1 MDNVIFFTEKNEKG
15 FERPFVKLERNFLYS
30 LKKYVG
36 ADFRGREISKM
47 LRENNDEYITLNV
60 YFFQEL
66 IESMLFQADLHS
78 DVEFFDTVAGQYGEN
93 YHLALENYVA
103 LRGKVKQDMVVGD
116 YSRNSLAKSVV
127 EKALYKNNF
136 EPLKKCI
143 AASCNLLDIA
153 HKIYKQRD
161 LKNAKESVLDSL
173 KYIVSPIELF
183 NYENKF
189 NEMLEEIPVDLEK
202 IEQYLKSLQQII
214 LDDWQKGVSSIDN
227 YKPGDPFK
235 FICHS
240 TNSDTFNGDFYSSL
254 VSCSLLTEEFTD
266 TYRSGFGFV
275 LGPDA
280 IVGADG
286 DDMYVNNYVDEEE
299 DMLSYSTI
307 PKIASIGKI
316 LDQCRFVQ
324 KKNKEDNKQS
334 KVYSEIVIKGFKPI
348 GIFCLTNGAKTL
360 NHNYRSAKKL
370 QEQYPDLP
378 FIEMDLT
385 YYKDKDDLNLYRN
398 QLLFEIEKNINANAE
413 RRDSEY
419 YDLYDYFWQ
428 NYLEMKKNKDYREA
442 DIVSLYR
449 ENSELISWHTTADK
463 LFSGKYSVRAIEYA
477 IMNNPLYNLKRILSD
492 RVTPYDIKK
501 ISEELINYADNELL
515 ITSIPGLGH
524 LLKVID
530 RVKMEDIDIK
540 AILETKPITIE
551 SITRILQDE
560 LTKESQILSDEIS
573 SLKDKRAIL
582 MGSYIAKEKELETNS
597 EYKKIIDFEY
607 LYHMA
612 HSEYKWKHDNLLDT
626 QKHKSDIETK
636 QKDTSNE
643 YTKLQEEKHKLSKHR
658 IFNLFKVRKLNL
670 EMREIKSKLDSLNFN
685 IRAEDKSIQELN
697 ARLAEIRTKFKKNSG
712 FELLEY
718 GAILERAREQYSVTL
733 EVIVPYDLERIQR
746 QIDEI
751 DLKLENL
758 LKNQQQIDEINI
770 HRK

>member
-1 MDNVIFFTEKNEKG
+1 MDNIIFFKEKDKNG
-15 FERPFVKLERNFLYS
+15 FEEPFVKIERNYL
-30 LKKYVG
+30 LTIKKYVG
-36 ADFRGREISKM
+36 ANFRGQEISKM
-47 LRENNDEYITLNV
+47 IRENNDDYITLNIS
-60 YFFQEL
+60 YFKEIVEAMIL
-66 IESMLFQADLHS
+66 QADLRTNA
-78 DVEFFDTVAGQYGEN
+78 DFFDTVAEQYGESYSSALTN
-93 YHLALENYVA
+93 YFAE
-103 LRGKVKQDMVVGD
+103 RGNVNRSEVVGD
-116 YSRNSLAKSVV
+116 RSRSRLARSVV
-127 EKALYKNNF
+127 YKAIDNDL

-143 AASCNLLDIA
+143 DTTSSLLDITQ
-153 HKIYKQRD
+153 KIYKQRD
-161 LKNAKESVLDSL
+161 LKTAKTSVLESL
-173 KYIVSPIELF
+173 KYIVSPIELI
-183 NYENKF
+183 NYENRF
-189 NEMLEEIPVDLEK
+189 NEMLEEKPVDLEK
-202 IEQYLKSLQQII
+202 IEQYLKLLQQII
-214 LDDWQKGVSSIDN
+214 LEDWQKGVSSIND
-227 YKPGDPFK
+227 YKPGDPFR

-240 TNSDTFNGDFYSSL
+240 TNSKHIEGDFFSNL

-266 TYRSGFGFV
+266 TYRSGFGFI

-286 DDMYVNNYVDEEE
+286 ADMYVDNYVDDES
-299 DMLSYSTI
+299 DMLRYSTI
-307 PKIASIGKI
+307 SKIASIGKI
-316 LDQCRFVQ
+316 LDQCRFAQ
-324 KKNKEDNKQS
+324 KKNKENNKQS
-334 KVYSEIVIKGFKPI
+334 KVYSEVVIKGFKPI
-348 GIFCLTNGAKTL
+348 GLFCLTIGDKSFNR
-360 NHNYRSAKKL
+360 NYRSAKKF
-370 QEQYPDLP
+370 QEQYPELP
-378 FIEMDLT
+378 LIEIDLT
-385 YYKDKDDLNLYRN
+385 YYKDKERLVYNRNDLLYN
-398 QLLFEIEKNINANAE
+398 IEREINANAE

-428 NYLEMKKNKDYREA
+428 NYLEMKKSKDYREA

-449 ENSELISWHTTADK
+449 ENSELISWYTTADK
-463 LFSGKYSVRAIEYA
+463 LFSGKYSVQAIEYA

-501 ISEELINYADNELL
+501 ISDELINYADNELL
-515 ITSIPGLGH
+515 TTAIPGLGH

-540 AILETKPITIE
+540 VILETKPITIE

-626 QKHKSDIETK
+626 QKYKSDIETK

-658 IFNLFKVRKLNL
+658 IFNLFKIRKLNL
-670 EMREIKSKLDSLNFN
+670 EMREIKAKLDSLNFN

-733 EVIVPYDLERIQR
+733 KVIVPYDLERIQR